1 MDELDVVC
9 VGSAAVDTVYLVDNF
24 PSPDEITL
32 AQWCRHFCGGSAANV
47 AVGLSRLGVRSG
59 LISKVGEDEEG
70 KELLK
75 RLISEG
81 VDVSG
86 VTISQKTA
94 RTTVLIN
101 RKGEKAIIT
110 DTEGVLKNKNDIRE
124 DYVKKA
130 AILYIGDCFVPV
142 AEKVVEMAGKKL
154 KVVRIK
160 NVHVCPGIDV
170 GTIVSGADF
179 VVMNEKTYA
188 QYKGKE
194 ENVIVTL
201 GEKGCLYVKERLE
214 VPGVKVDS
222 VDTTGAGDAFCAG
235 FISKILEKRPL
246 EEALRFANAAGA
258 VSTTKYGAM
267 DSMPSRKEIELLL

>member
-9 VGSAAVDTVYLVDNF
+9 VGPAAVDTVYLVDDF

-47 AVGLSRLGVRSG
+47 SVGLSRLGVRSG

-70 KELLK
+70 KELLE

-81 VDVSG
+81 VNVRG
-86 VTISQKTA
+86 VTISRKTA

-101 RKGEKAIIT
+101 RKGEKVIIT
-110 DTEGVLKNKNDIRE
+110 DTEGVLKDTNDIRE

-130 AILYIGDCFVPV
+130 AILYIGECFVPV
-142 AEKVVEMAGKKL
+142 AEKVVKMAGK

-160 NVHVCPGIDV
+160 NVHVCEGIDV
-170 GTIVSGADF
+170 GTIVSEADF
-179 VVMNEKTYA
+179 VIMNEKTYT
-188 QYKGKE
+188 QYKGKD

-235 FISKILEKRPL
+235 FISMILEKRPL

-267 DSMPSRKEIELLL
+267 DSMPSRKEVELLL